1 MRRMAI
7 LVTAAA
13 MLVVPAAASAAS
25 DQDAVIQKYDDLV
38 IQLRDCN
45 LDVNWGQMSE
55 DSRADC
61 DNLFRDYV
69 MWADQ
74 SQTETIY
81 VHCRS
86 ASRCIQTPDGKP
98 AADGP
103 IPQGAYVTDTKPRGT
118 GTSAKAAAHRK
129 RHHRHHR
136 S

>member
-69 MWADQ
+69 LFADT
-74 SQTETIY
+74 SPSETYY

-86 ASRCIQTPDGKP
+86 ASKCIQTPDGKP
-98 AADGP
+98 AANGP
-103 IPQGAYVTDTKPRGT
+103 IPEGSTVYDTKPRGT
-118 GTSAKAAAHRK
+118 GKSAKAAAHK
-129 RHHRHHR
+129 RHHRHHHV
-136 S
+136 